1 MTYFNLV
8 TGMTFISAKHIDI
21 KRDYRFFYYNK
32 NVTICKYLQYH
43 AIVSFSDFE
52 NKCNYRFIYFF
63 YWVNNLCK
71 SIVIKTILI
80 KKLAN
85 NLF

>member
-1 MTYFNLV
+1 
-8 TGMTFISAKHIDI
+8 MTFISAKHIDI

-52 NKCNYRFIYFF
+52 NKCNYRFIFF
-63 YWVNNLCK
+63 FIGQTTFLKALYLQPLKIFNELGENSL
-71 SIVIKTILI
+71 L
-80 KKLAN
+80 
-85 NLF
+85 